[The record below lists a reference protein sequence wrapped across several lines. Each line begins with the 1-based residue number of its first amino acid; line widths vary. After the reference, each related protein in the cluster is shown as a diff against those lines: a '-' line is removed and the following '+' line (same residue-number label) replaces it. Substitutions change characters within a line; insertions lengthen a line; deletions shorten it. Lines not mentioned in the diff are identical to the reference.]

1 MTAAAA
7 GTVLAHPLPH
17 TPGEWLVLLG
27 GLLLGALLVLLTGR
41 RDDEEDEELDE
52 ELDGDR

>member
-7 GTVLAHPLPH
+7 RTVLAHPLPH
-17 TPGEWLVLLG
+17 SPGEWLVLLG

-41 RDDEEDEELDE
+41 HADGDEEDEDSPV
-52 ELDGDR
+52 